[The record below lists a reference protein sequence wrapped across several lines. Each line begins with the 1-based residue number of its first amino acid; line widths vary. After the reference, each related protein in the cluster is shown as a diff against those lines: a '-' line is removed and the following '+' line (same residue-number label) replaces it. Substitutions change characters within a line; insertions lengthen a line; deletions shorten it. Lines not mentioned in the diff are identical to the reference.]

1 MFGQASGAKGMG
13 RAVVLVGDDDSF
25 THSLAELLEGVG
37 HPVRIA
43 VSARMALA
51 EITRLSRPVVVC
63 DLGASRMQ
71 AVELSL
77 ALRAR
82 GLEVPMVAI
91 SSMPNI
97 DQHCRALGISR
108 YIAQPFRLGSLLDL
122 VAGAGDEPEPEH
134 VTLVGATPGGYAA
147 SL

>member
-1 MFGQASGAKGMG
+1 MGGAG

-25 THSLAELLEGVG
+25 THNLAELLESVG

-51 EITRLSRPVVVC
+51 EIASLSRPVVVC

-82 GLEVPMVAI
+82 GLEVPLVAI

-97 DQHCRALGISR
+97 EQHCRALGIAR
-108 YIAQPFRLGSLLDL
+108 YLAQPFRLGALLDL
-122 VAGAGDEPEPEH
+122 VTRAEVEPEH
-134 VTLVGATPGGYAA
+134 VTLAGATPGGYAA